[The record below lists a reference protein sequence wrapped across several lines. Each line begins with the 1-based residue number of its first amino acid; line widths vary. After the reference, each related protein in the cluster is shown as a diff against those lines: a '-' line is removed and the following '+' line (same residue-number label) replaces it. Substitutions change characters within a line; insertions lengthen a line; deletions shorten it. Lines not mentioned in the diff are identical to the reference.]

1 MGFERKFKDGDKVKV
16 IDSNSSSYKKIGII
30 KWYGYPLCLENSLYK
45 KKRYYVEFKTYSRE
59 FHSYQ
64 LEKIEESKEEINI
77 SENIE
82 LPLKED
88 QIITL
93 LDGEKYQVVK
103 NNTNKNACSF
113 CSLYNINKGHK
124 CSISHINNTK
134 SCPDVIPHNHYFKW
148 CQDQKIEDN
157 SSKSLTISDLKP
169 GMKVRIRP
177 DLKEGL
183 SAIVYVAYTM
193 IHLKGTI
200 HTIKEITLNHIIILN
215 DSNYTWDIDCFSEII
230 EESKEK
236 MNISENIELALKE
249 GQVVT
254 LLDGKKD
261 QVIKNNTNKFA
272 CSFCS
277 LNQTKCGED
286 RCNITHINGKIS
298 CAFVIPPHHYF
309 KLFEDQQTEDNSSKS
324 LTISDFKIGMKI
336 KVKKDFDKIVPTSTL
351 DLFHFYHIPII
362 MKSFEEK
369 ELIVENIGNC
379 FIKAKNFQWYPEW
392 LEIIEESQIFCENES
407 ALTKV
412 SEETGIITKITFT
425 LNEFKS
431 EKLEHSKFTIL

>member
-16 IDSNSSSYKKIGII
+16 IDSNSSSYKEIGTI
-30 KWYGYPLCLENSLYK
+30 KWYGYPLCLKDPFYK
-45 KKRYYVEFKTYSRE
+45 KKIYYVDFKTYSRE

-64 LEKIEESKEEINI
+64 LEKIEK
-77 SENIE
+77 
-82 LPLKED
+82 
-88 QIITL
+88 
-93 LDGEKYQVVK
+93 
-103 NNTNKNACSF
+103 
-113 CSLYNINKGHK
+113 
-124 CSISHINNTK
+124 INNTSIK
-134 SCPDVIPHNHYFKW
+134 SNKL
-148 CQDQKIEDN
+148 
-157 SSKSLTISDLKP
+157 SISDLKS
-169 GMKVRIRP
+169 GMKVRIKP
-177 DLKEGL
+177 DLKQGK
-183 SAIVYVAYTM
+183 STVVYVTNDMKNFA
-193 IHLKGTI
+193 GTI
-200 HTIKEITLNHIIILN
+200 NIIKNINLNTISHQYQCIYLENIP
-215 DSNYTWDIDCFSEII
+215 YTWDIDCFSEII

-236 MNISENIELALKE
+236 MNISENIELPLKE
-249 GQVVT
+249 GQIVT
-254 LLDGKKD
+254 LLDGKKY
-261 QVIKNNTNKFA
+261 QVVKNNTNKFA

-277 LNQTKCGED
+277 LNQTNCGED
-286 RCNITHINGKIS
+286 RCNITHINDKIS

-392 LEIIEESQIFCENES
+392 LEIIEEPQIFCENES

-412 SEETGIITKITFT
+412 SEETGIITKVTFT